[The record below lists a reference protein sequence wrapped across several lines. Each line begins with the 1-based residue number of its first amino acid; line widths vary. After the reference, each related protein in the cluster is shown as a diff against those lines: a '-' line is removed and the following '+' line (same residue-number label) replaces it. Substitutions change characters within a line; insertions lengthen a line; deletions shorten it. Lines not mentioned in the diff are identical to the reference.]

1 MGTGTR
7 GRGHSVSIPRPGAKG
22 TATCGSPGG
31 CFPRV
36 GARRGAGRQ
45 QSHPGG
51 DGTRGHPMPSGA
63 PAPRLLHWL
72 PARSVP
78 AAEGTAALTKAPRW
92 QDVSFIPAAGETGT
106 FAPSSFILPRG
117 TARSGEPRRLTL
129 AEGMRRGRLF
139 ISGFH
144 LHPKGKHH
152 GEAKLV
158 LSISP
163 PCSVLTGAGGGKAA
177 AGSSATS
184 PHPLPPKSA
193 PRCHPRVPP
202 SPPRRHPRH
211 LPSLARTG
219 LTNKTLG
226 EGRERRGGDRDGC
239 QRGVSPPLFFPAP
252 LSPPARSAPVLP
264 ATLLQLSQ
272 ALKNN
277 NQCGKTTTQREKFQA
292 AKTNTAIKGAGDP
305 RAARR
310 AIKQFSAVRR

>member
-1 MGTGTR
+1 MSGGHRKSARPQRHGPGTGTRGRGHGDRDTGTGTR

-31 CFPRV
+31 CFPHV

-45 QSHPGG
+45 QSHPRG
-51 DGTRGHPMPSGA
+51 DGTRGHPAPSGA
-63 PAPRLLHWL
+63 PAPRLLRWL

-163 PCSVLTGAGGGKAA
+163 PCSVLTGAGGGKSSSGFQRHLPAPPAA
-177 AGSSATS
+177 QICAS
-184 PHPLPPKSA
+184 LPPKGA
-193 PRCHPRVPP
+193 P
-202 SPPRRHPRH
+202 
-211 LPSLARTG
+211 
-219 LTNKTLG
+219 
-226 EGRERRGGDRDGC
+226 
-239 QRGVSPPLFFPAP
+239 
-252 LSPPARSAPVLP
+252 LP
-264 ATLLQLSQ
+264 ATPSPSS
-272 ALKNN
+272 
-277 NQCGKTTTQREKFQA
+277 
-292 AKTNTAIKGAGDP
+292 AKPGTHGVNK
-305 RAARR
+305 
-310 AIKQFSAVRR
+310 